1 MTVSVILWLIP
12 LTHLAKISVSIMAAC
27 PVAGVV
33 VLFSLMNKYDIKFPT
48 ELMCLSTILAIVT
61 LQIIII
67 LGTICL

>member
-1 MTVSVILWLIP
+1 MTVSGILWLIP
-12 LTHLAKISVSIMAAC
+12 LTHLAKISVLIMATC